1 MGKSSLII
9 VLGMMLLVSF
19 LVLKLNGNSKE
30 NLSTTVDMFN
40 QTQSRLIANTGVEVY
55 LEKLYADHSLMN
67 QTFAN
72 QSVFGGTYDV
82 TIAGVLPNVRVTSK
96 STFQGVKHT
105 SVADAY
111 LTPIT
116 FPNPPGGIYI
126 STNSVVNA
134 NEIGDMNVNGLDH
147 LADGTLNPTGK
158 PVWGVGVD
166 DAAQRQNI
174 LDNLKKPEHIEGVL
188 DTVTGATG
196 HPSVGVTG
204 LGVDWGK
211 MYQFLAN
218 AADQTFIQDIPM
230 GTNLGTL
237 SNPKIT
243 LINADAATNKTI
255 MINKGVGAGILVVN
269 GDIKFAGN
277 FDYKGIILCYK
288 NSDLSFESTGTNLV
302 NGGIIIAG
310 KNISFKLTGTMNV
323 NHSQEAIDKVRAN
336 LKSNGFKI
344 LSWYE

>member
-9 VLGMMLLVSF
+9 VLGTMLLVSF

-30 NLSTTVDMFN
+30 NLSTTVNMFN
-40 QTQSRLIANTGVEVY
+40 QTQARLIANTGVEVY
-55 LEKLYADHSLMN
+55 LEKLYDDHSLIN
-67 QTFAN
+67 HTYTG
-72 QSVFGGTYDV
+72 QSLFGGTYNV
-82 TIAGVLPNVRVTSK
+82 TIAGTLPDVRVSTT
-96 STFQGVKHT
+96 STFQDVHHT

-111 LTPIT
+111 LTPIS

-126 STNSVVNA
+126 SSNSAVNA
-134 NEIGDMNVNGLDH
+134 SELGDMNVNGLDH
-147 LADGTLNPTGK
+147 KADGTLDPTGK

-166 DAAQRQNI
+166 DPVQRDNI
-174 LDNLKKPEHIEGVL
+174 LKSLLKPNNIIGVL
-188 DTVTGATG
+188 DTNTLATG
-196 HPSVGVTG
+196 SPSVGVTG
-204 LGVDWGK
+204 LGVDWAK

-218 AADQTFIQDIPM
+218 AADQTFIQDIPS
-230 GTNLGTL
+230 GANLGTL
-237 SNPKIT
+237 DNPVIT
-243 LINADAATNKTI
+243 LVNADAATNKTI
-255 MINKGVGAGILVVN
+255 KITNGAGAGILVVN

-288 NSDLSFESTGTNLV
+288 NSDLSFESMGTNIV

-323 NHSQEAIDKVRAN
+323 NHSQEAIDKVRAR

>member
-9 VLGMMLLVSF
+9 VLGTMLLVSF

-40 QTQSRLIANTGVEVY
+40 QTQARLIANTGVEVY
-55 LEKLYADHSLMN
+55 LEKLYDDHSLVGKPIPTQN
-67 QTFAN
+67 L
-72 QSVFGGTYDV
+72 FGGTYDV
-82 TIAGVLPNVRVTSK
+82 VIMGALPWVTVTTK
-96 STFQGVKHT
+96 SNFQGVQHI

-111 LTPIT
+111 LTPIS

-126 STNSVVNA
+126 SSNSAVNA
-134 NEIGDMNVNGLDH
+134 AELGDMNVSGLDH
-147 LADGTLNPTGK
+147 NPDGTLNPGGK

-166 DAAQRQNI
+166 DATQRDNI
-174 LDNLKKPEHIEGVL
+174 LANLQKPENIEGVL
-188 DTVTGATG
+188 DTTTGATG

-204 LGVDWGK
+204 LGVDWSK

-218 AADQTFIQDIPM
+218 AADQTFIQDIPN

-237 SNPKIT
+237 DKPLIT
-243 LINADAATNKTI
+243 LVNADAATNKTI
-255 MINKGVGAGILVVN
+255 MINGGVGAGILVVN

-288 NSDLSFESTGTNLV
+288 NSDLSFQSTGTNNV

-310 KNISFKLTGTMNV
+310 KNISFKLIGTMNV

>member
-40 QTQSRLIANTGVEVY
+40 QTQARLIANTGVEVY

-67 QTFAN
+67 QTFNN
-72 QSVFGGTYDV
+72 QSLFGGSYNA
-82 TIAGVLPNVRVTSK
+82 TITGTLPDVRVTTV

-134 NEIGDMNVNGLDH
+134 NEIGDMNVSGLDH
-147 LADGTLNPTGK
+147 NADGTLNPTGK

-166 DAAQRQNI
+166 DETQRQNI
-174 LDNLKKPEHIEGVL
+174 IDNLKKPENIEGVL
-188 DTVTGATG
+188 DTSTLATG

-218 AADQTFIQDIPM
+218 AADQTFIQDIPN

-237 SNPKIT
+237 DYPKIT
-243 LINADAATNKTI
+243 LINADAAANKTI

-288 NSDLSFESTGTNLV
+288 NSDLSFESTGTNIV

>member
-55 LEKLYADHSLMN
+55 LEKLYDNKTLVGSSIPT
-67 QTFAN
+67 QTL
-72 QSVFGGTYDV
+72 FGGTYDV
-82 TIAGVLPNVRVTSK
+82 SITGTLPTVTVTTK
-96 STFQGVKHT
+96 SDFQGVRHV
-105 SVADAY
+105 SVAEAY
-111 LTPIT
+111 LTPIS

-126 STNSVVNA
+126 SSNSAVNA
-134 NEIGDMNVNGLDH
+134 DELGDMNVDGRDHDPNGN
-147 LADGTLNPTGK
+147 LNPSGK

-166 DAAQRQNI
+166 TKDQMDNI
-174 LDNLKKPEHIEGVL
+174 KANLKKPDNIQGVL
-188 DTVTGATG
+188 DTNTLATG
-196 HPSVGVTG
+196 YPSVGVTG
-204 LGVDWGK
+204 LGVDWSK

-218 AADQTFIQDIPM
+218 AADQTFIQDIPN
-230 GTNLGTL
+230 GSNLGTL
-237 SNPKIT
+237 DHPLIT
-243 LINADAATNKTI
+243 LINADAATNKKI

-269 GDIKFAGN
+269 GDVKFAGS
-277 FDYKGIILCYK
+277 FDYQGIILCYK
-288 NSDLSFESTGTNLV
+288 NSDLSFESTGTNNV

-310 KNISFKLTGTMNV
+310 KIITFKLTGTMNV

>member
-9 VLGMMLLVSF
+9 VLGTMLLVSF

-30 NLSTTVDMFN
+30 NLSTTVNMFD
-40 QTQSRLIANTGVEVY
+40 QTQARLIANTGVEVY
-55 LEKLYADHSLMN
+55 LEKLYADKSLVGASIPT
-67 QTFAN
+67 QTL
-72 QSVFGGTYDV
+72 FGGTYDV
-82 TIAGVLPNVRVTSK
+82 HITGALPYVTVTTK
-96 STFQGVKHT
+96 SNFQDVKHI

-111 LTPIT
+111 LTPIS
-116 FPNPPGGIYI
+116 FPDPPGGIYI
-126 STNSVVNA
+126 SSNAVVNA

-147 LADGTLNPTGK
+147 NSDGTLNPTGK

-166 DAAQRQNI
+166 DETQRQNI
-174 LDNLKKPEHIEGVL
+174 LDNLQKPENIEGVL

-196 HPSVGVTG
+196 SPSVGVTG

-218 AADQTFIQDIPM
+218 AADQTFIQDIPN

-237 SNPKIT
+237 DHPLIT
-243 LINADAATNKTI
+243 LVNADAAASKKI
-255 MINKGVGAGILVVN
+255 IINNGGGAGILVVN

-288 NSDLSFESTGTNLV
+288 NSDLSFESTGTNIV

-323 NHSQEAIDKVRAN
+323 NHSQDAIDKVRAH